1 MNERDQQTADTAHV
15 SAPAGTTKNETVPA
29 GDPLLEKLQSVEDV
43 VRDIRR
49 IAEESTREQ
58 RHRDLSP
65 YRVMA
70 GIAQAIALILLLWSI
85 VEFAFVESER
95 YSVVFFRLAF
105 AIMMQLVTIAML
117 LADRNREA

>member
-1 MNERDQQTADTAHV
+1 GKVAI
-15 SAPAGTTKNETVPA
+15 
-29 GDPLLEKLQSVEDV
+29 VEDV